1 MNDTVYGGHSNR
13 FADTHR
19 NDRWWVEPFITGVGF
34 LCFVVYTTWAM
45 FQGNHY
51 YYGSYLSP
59 FFSPLLY
66 VDTSVLGSAPIEHA
80 WIGVW
85 PSWWPS
91 FIPTSPALF
100 ILALPLSFRMT
111 CYYYRKF
118 YYRSFFLTPPACGV
132 NPIQQKNYKG
142 ETSLLSIQNIHRYA
156 LYFAIFYIIVLYYDA
171 YLSFFRHG
179 EFGIGVGSIILLI
192 NPTLLGCYTFGCHA
206 FRHLIGGKED
216 CFSCT
221 AAIEKNT
228 VSYSTWKKV
237 SWLNSKHML
246 WAWLSMI
253 WVGFTDFYIRMCS
266 QGVFTDYNTWNF

>member
-1 MNDTVYGGHSNR
+1 MSDTMHGGHSSS
-13 FADTHR
+13 FVDTYR
-19 NDRWWVEPFITGVGF
+19 NDRWWLEPLLTGLGF
-34 LCFVVYTTWAM
+34 LCFVIYTTWAM

-51 YYGSYLSP
+51 YYESYLSP

-66 VDTSVLGSAPIEHA
+66 VDASVVGSAPLDHA
-80 WIGVW
+80 WLGSW

-132 NPIQQKNYKG
+132 NPINQKNYKG
-142 ETSLLSIQNIHRYA
+142 ETSLLIIQNIHRYT

-179 EFGIGVGSIILLI
+179 EFGVGVGSIILLI
-192 NPTLLGCYTFGCHA
+192 NPTLLACYTFGCHA

-221 AAIEKNT
+221 ASIEKNK

-246 WAWLSMI
+246 WAWVSMV

-266 QGVFTDYNTWNF
+266 QGIFIDYNTWNL